1 MIKTRGNLQVQTLP
15 KLTASQ
21 LHPEER
27 NEINLNTCGGPDCG
41 NFGVRPDPV
50 HDQLIGRGAVARRQA
65 AGQKDPKIAA
75 GLGFYTMSSVK
86 DEERISTAL
95 NFHDASAVW
104 SDGRRLVCR
113 HLRGRPSAKS
123 VLSSTPTSIFW
134 MKSSGSGT
142 TTVSSMVPDAGPAEH
157 DISTHRRSLL

>member
-15 KLTASQ
+15 KLTVSQ
-21 LHPEER
+21 LYPEER
-27 NEINLNTCGGPDCG
+27 KEINLNTCGDPNCG
-41 NFGVRPDPV
+41 NFGVRPDPLY
-50 HDQLIGRGAVARRQA
+50 DQFVGKGAVARRRT

-75 GLGFYTMSSVK
+75 GLGFYTISSVK

-95 NFHDASAVW
+95 NFQNAPASGATAGGW
-104 SDGRRLVCR
+104 SVATCG
-113 HLRGRPSAKS
+113 GRPSAKS
-123 VLSSTPTSIFW
+123 VSSSTPTSIFW

-142 TTVSSMVPDAGPAEH
+142 TTVSSMASGAGPAED